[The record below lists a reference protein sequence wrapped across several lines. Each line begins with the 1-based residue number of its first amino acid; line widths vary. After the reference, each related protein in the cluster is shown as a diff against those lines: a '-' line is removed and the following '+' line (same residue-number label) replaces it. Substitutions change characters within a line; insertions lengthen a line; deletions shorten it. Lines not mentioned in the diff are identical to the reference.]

1 MFIDEIP
8 VEKPGFQPKGKKSF
22 SISNVYML
30 ENLRDKIKCLGIE
43 KIAESADS
51 DKNGKIIKLKCYTQ
65 EQFYKKFKYS
75 GKRNM
80 TLKICLG

>member
-8 VEKPGFQPKGKKSF
+8 FSDANPGYAKFQPKGKNSF
-22 SISNVYML
+22 SISNIYML
-30 ENLRDKIKCLGIE
+30 ENLRDKTKCLGIE

-65 EQFYKKFKYS
+65 EQF
-75 GKRNM
+75 
-80 TLKICLG
+80 

>member
-8 VEKPGFQPKGKKSF
+8 VERFQPKGKNSF

-30 ENLRDKIKCLGIE
+30 ENLRDKFKCLGIE

-65 EQFYKKFKYS
+65 EQFYKKFK
-75 GKRNM
+75 
-80 TLKICLG
+80 